1 MHISTTWQREE
12 TTALFKVPWITI
24 QLREGSRGGPGGNV
38 PPPISECPVQVE
50 NDPLLPCPGPQVL
63 DYGPNSPENREFLS
77 SHPWK
82 SGPELVIK
90 SPAPK
95 KIFLALKILPTSLI
109 KLILSLPEISL
120 ETSYIQGCVKELIT
134 IVLTIGTQQQSNHGS
149 II

>member
-1 MHISTTWQREE
+1 M
-12 TTALFKVPWITI
+12 
-24 QLREGSRGGPGGNV
+24 
-38 PPPISECPVQVE
+38 
-50 NDPLLPCPGPQVL
+50 
-63 DYGPNSPENREFLS
+63 
-77 SHPWK
+77 